1 MWGALLPV
9 IGQVLGKVLPDPAA
23 AAEAKIRLA
32 ELVQRGELAFLDA
45 DVKVALG
52 QMEINKEEAKSGS
65 LFVAGWRPAVGWI
78 CAVALSYQ
86 FVVRPL
92 LAWYSLIVTIP
103 VPPELDVATLMTLLF
118 GMLGMGGMRMYE
130 KSKGVARDKL

>member
-32 ELVQRGELAFLDA
+32 ELVQRGELASLDA

-52 QMEINKEEAKSGS
+52 QIEINKEEAKSAS

-92 LAWYSLIVTIP
+92 LAWYSLIVAIP
-103 VPPELDVATLMTLLF
+103 VPPELDIATLMTLLF

-130 KSKGVARDKL
+130 KGKGVARDKL

>member
-1 MWGALLPV
+1 MWGALLPI

-130 KSKGVARDKL
+130 KGKGVARDKL

>member
-1 MWGALLPV
+1 MWGALLPI
-9 IGQVLGKVLPDPAA
+9 IGQVLGKVLPDPAE

-130 KSKGVARDKL
+130 KGKGVARDKL

>member
-1 MWGALLPV
+1 MWGALLPI

-45 DVKVALG
+45 DVKVAIG

-92 LAWYSLIVTIP
+92 LAWCSLIATIP
-103 VPPELDVATLMTLLF
+103 VPPELDIATLMTLLF

-130 KSKGVARDKL
+130 KGKGVARDKL

>member
-1 MWGALLPV
+1 MWGALLPI

-92 LAWYSLIVTIP
+92 LAWYSLIATIP
-103 VPPELDVATLMTLLF
+103 VPPELDIVTLMTLLF

-130 KSKGVARDKL
+130 KGKGVARDKL

>member
-1 MWGALLPV
+1 MWGALFPI

-32 ELVQRGELAFLDA
+32 ELVQRGELEFLDA

-130 KSKGVARDKL
+130 KGKGVARDKL

>member
-1 MWGALLPV
+1 MWGALLPI

-32 ELVQRGELAFLDA
+32 ELVQRGELEFLDA

-130 KSKGVARDKL
+130 KGKGVARDKL

>member
-1 MWGALLPV
+1 MWGALFPI

-92 LAWYSLIVTIP
+92 LAWYSLIATIP
-103 VPPELDVATLMTLLF
+103 VPPELDIATLMTLLF

-130 KSKGVARDKL
+130 KGKGVARDKL

>member
-1 MWGALLPV
+1 MWGALLPI

-45 DVKVALG
+45 DVKVAIG

-92 LAWYSLIVTIP
+92 LAWYSLIAAIP
-103 VPPELDVATLMTLLF
+103 VPPELDIATLMTLLF

-130 KSKGVARDKL
+130 KGKGVARDKL

>member
-1 MWGALLPV
+1 MWGALLPI

-45 DVKVALG
+45 EVKAALG

-92 LAWYSLIVTIP
+92 LAWGSLIATMP
-103 VPPELDVATLMTLLF
+103 VPPELDIATLMTLLF

-130 KSKGVARDKL
+130 KGKGVARDKL